1 MKFSKICVL
10 VLALVMFVFGVA
22 GAQDLKS
29 NLDLQLVI
37 APTTGSTDLVSSAIS
52 TANYKTSLLGLYC
65 TAQAQWAAGVNAE
78 VIVTHCA
85 SSTGSFTPVGAYDI
99 NGITPD
105 ADGVV
110 FTLDSATTVP
120 TMQEI
125 QYIGRMPYFK
135 VTVDYSGV
143 LNVATPTFAVF
154 AVHGGKIIEQ

>member
-1 MKFSKICVL
+1 MKFSRICVL
-10 VLALVMFVFGVA
+10 LVVMMLTMLGSVY
-22 GAQDLKS
+22 AQDLKS

-37 APTTGSTDLVSSAIS
+37 APVATSTDQISAAIS

-65 TAQAQWAAGVNAE
+65 TAQAQWAAGVTAE

-135 VTVDYSGV
+135 VAVDYSGV